1 MSNSIVASQGLATVT
16 LTAGQSIALNSLTE
30 TTVFEQVGFPNYPSQ
45 NDLEATF
52 TGYDVLG
59 PYASG
64 ATLVIE
70 AGAAPVAYQ
79 VGIAPVVAG
88 VNYQATP
95 TSQDTT
101 ATLTTAKV
109 MSGVI
114 TSTHTGGATITL
126 TLPNGADMDLAGQ
139 FDVDEYFRLGDHQQR
154 RGFGQHGDDCQRCV
168 RQQHQRPHA
177 DRHQR
182 QRPVPHP
189 QDCGRHLRDL
199 PPGLIGV

>member
-95 TSQDTT
+95 TTQNSA

-109 MSGVI
+109 MSGLI
-114 TSTHTGGATITL
+114 TTTQTTGGTIAVL
-126 TLPNGADMDLAGQ
+126 LPNGADMDLAAQ
-139 FDVDEYFRLGDHQQR
+139 FDVGEYFDWVLVNLSTGSNTVTITNAASGNNINGNAVVAITSSARFR
-154 RGFGQHGDDCQRCV
+154 TYKTA
-168 RQQHQRPHA
+168 A
-177 DRHQR
+177 DTFATYR
-182 QRPVPHP
+182 
-189 QDCGRHLRDL
+189 
-199 PPGLIGV
+199 IA

>member
-95 TSQDTT
+95 TTQNSA

-109 MSGVI
+109 MSGLI
-114 TSTHTGGATITL
+114 TTTQTTGATIAVL
-126 TLPNGADMDLAGQ
+126 LPNGADIDLAAQ
-139 FDVDEYFRLGDHQQR
+139 FDVGEYFDWVLVNLSTGSNTVTITNAASGNNINGNAVVAITSSARFR
-154 RGFGQHGDDCQRCV
+154 TYKTA
-168 RQQHQRPHA
+168 A
-177 DRHQR
+177 DTFATYR
-182 QRPVPHP
+182 
-189 QDCGRHLRDL
+189 
-199 PPGLIGV
+199 IA

>member
-1 MSNSIVASQGLATVT
+1 MSNSIVASQGLATLT

-52 TGYDVLG
+52 TGYTVLG

-64 ATLVIE
+64 ATLVVE
-70 AGAAPVAYQ
+70 AGAAEVAYQ

-95 TSQDTT
+95 TTQNSA

-109 MSGVI
+109 MSGLI
-114 TSTHTGGATITL
+114 TTTQTTGGTIAVL
-126 TLPNGADMDLAGQ
+126 LPNGADMDLAAQ
-139 FDVDEYFRLGDHQQR
+139 FDVGEYFDWVLVNLSTGSNTVTITNAASGNNINGNAVVAITSSARFR
-154 RGFGQHGDDCQRCV
+154 TYKTA
-168 RQQHQRPHA
+168 A
-177 DRHQR
+177 DTFATYR
-182 QRPVPHP
+182 
-189 QDCGRHLRDL
+189 
-199 PPGLIGV
+199 IA

>member
-95 TSQDTT
+95 TSQ
-101 ATLTTAKV
+101 
-109 MSGVI
+109 
-114 TSTHTGGATITL
+114 
-126 TLPNGADMDLAGQ
+126 
-139 FDVDEYFRLGDHQQR
+139 RLGCHA
-154 RGFGQHGDDCQRCV
+154 DDCQGDVRCH
-168 RQQHQRPHA
+168 HQRPTPLA
-177 DRHQR
+177 Q
-182 QRPVPHP
+182 P
-189 QDCGRHLRDL
+189 L
-199 PPGLIGV
+199 P

>member
-1 MSNSIVASQGLATVT
+1 MSNSIVAPQGLATVT

-126 TLPNGADMDLAGQ
+126 TLPDGADMDLAGQ
-139 FDVDEYFRLGDHQQR
+139 FDVDEYFDWAIINNASVSGNTVTIANAASGNNISGPTLIAISASAQFRTRKTAADTFVTYRL
-154 RGFGQHGDDCQRCV
+154 
-168 RQQHQRPHA
+168 A
-177 DRHQR
+177 
-182 QRPVPHP
+182 
-189 QDCGRHLRDL
+189 
-199 PPGLIGV
+199 

>member
-79 VGIAPVVAG
+79 VGTQSKYSPTSNCAARSMSAPLGNSTAMVAPVVW
-88 VNYQATP
+88 V
-95 TSQDTT
+95 
-101 ATLTTAKV
+101 V
-109 MSGVI
+109 VI
-114 TSTHTGGATITL
+114 RPDITL
-126 TLPNGADMDLAGQ
+126 AVVNVAAE
-139 FDVDEYFRLGDHQQR
+139 F
-154 RGFGQHGDDCQRCV
+154 CV
-168 RQQHQRPHA
+168 
-177 DRHQR
+177 
-182 QRPVPHP
+182 V
-189 QDCGRHLRDL
+189 
-199 PPGLIGV
+199 GVAW

>member
-95 TSQDTT
+95 TTQNSA

-109 MSGVI
+109 MSGLI
-114 TSTHTGGATITL
+114 TTTQTTGGTIAVL
-126 TLPNGADMDLAGQ
+126 LPNGADMDLAAQ
-139 FDVDEYFRLGDHQQR
+139 FDVGEYFDWVLVNLSTGSNTVTITNAASGNNINGNAVVAITSSARFR
-154 RGFGQHGDDCQRCV
+154 TYKTA
-168 RQQHQRPHA
+168 A
-177 DRHQR
+177 DAFATYR
-182 QRPVPHP
+182 
-189 QDCGRHLRDL
+189 
-199 PPGLIGV
+199 IA

>member
-1 MSNSIVASQGLATVT
+1 MSNSIVASQGLATLT

-52 TGYDVLG
+52 TGYTVLG

-64 ATLVIE
+64 ATLVVE
-70 AGAAPVAYQ
+70 AGAAEVAYQ

-95 TSQDTT
+95 TTQNSA

-109 MSGVI
+109 MSGLI
-114 TSTHTGGATITL
+114 TTTQTTGAPSPCCCPMARTWIWLRSSMWASTSTG
-126 TLPNGADMDLAGQ
+126 
-139 FDVDEYFRLGDHQQR
+139 
-154 RGFGQHGDDCQRCV
+154 CW
-168 RQQHQRPHA
+168 
-177 DRHQR
+177 
-182 QRPVPHP
+182 
-189 QDCGRHLRDL
+189 
-199 PPGLIGV
+199 

>member
-95 TSQDTT
+95 TTQNSA

-109 MSGVI
+109 MSGLI
-114 TSTHTGGATITL
+114 TTTQTTGATIAVL
-126 TLPNGADMDLAGQ
+126 LPNGADMDLAAQ
-139 FDVDEYFRLGDHQQR
+139 FDVGEYFDWVLVNLSTGSNTVTIANAASGNNISGPTLIAISASAQFRTRKTAADTFVTYRL
-154 RGFGQHGDDCQRCV
+154 
-168 RQQHQRPHA
+168 A
-177 DRHQR
+177 
-182 QRPVPHP
+182 
-189 QDCGRHLRDL
+189 
-199 PPGLIGV
+199 